1 MSQSGAGAPI
11 VSGARVPSPRHEVE
25 EQGSRARVAPEPPGV
40 HEDPPAT
47 AAESSSIDDRHPL
60 SPRDG
65 VVLNAMAGA
74 VGTMSQP
81 LHAVTDLGA
90 PCGMLICSCG
100 HGNGLLVVGGV
111 GTLGR

>member
-1 MSQSGAGAPI
+1 MSLSGSGAPI

-25 EQGSRARVAPEPPGV
+25 EQGSRARVAPAPPGV

-47 AAESSSIDDRHPL
+47 AAESSSIDDGHPL

-90 PCGMLICSCG
+90 KAAGSAKPVSYTHL
-100 HGNGLLVVGGV
+100 
-111 GTLGR
+111 TLPTKA